1 MSLMDMKGRGKKH
14 NRNLRLGPALV
25 VLLCG
30 LVWVLGPAA
39 TAFGSAGA
47 SGPEEGEFH
56 DAWDYDPWE
65 DDPWG
70 NDHSTL
76 ADPLE
81 PINRLFFTFN
91 DRLYIWAL
99 EPAASGYAKVLP
111 EDIRLCVRR
120 FFRNLTAPIRVAN
133 HLLQGRLKSGGSEL
147 ARFAINSTIGIAG
160 LADPAADSFGI
171 KHRHADLGQT
181 LGIYG
186 FGDGFY
192 ITWPLLGPSTL
203 RDSVG
208 MAGDALVNPLYYIAA
223 SDPRAGAA
231 VYGGRT
237 VNTVSLH
244 RGEYERMT
252 EAAFDPYL
260 AVRDA
265 YLQYRRNQVLRRDRD
280 GDAPAI
286 FSTAPAFTPAR
297 ERSILAAETG
307 AGPGAQEAG
316 GEQAQAVARGA
327 GLDGARLAVF
337 GDGTPT
343 GVMAWAWSAARSD
356 FPSGDCPADNYFI
369 HVGAFADHQQ
379 ALAWLSTLDI
389 SEVKVCLVVYARDDY
404 HFLELMIPAGDDF
417 PLAKARERHLAD
429 HGAPGL
435 LVKLLAQRP
444 AETDQ

>member
-1 MSLMDMKGRGKKH
+1 LLLG
-14 NRNLRLGPALV
+14 LGPVLV
-25 VLLCG
+25 VLFCG
-30 LVWVLGPAA
+30 LAWGLGPAA

-47 SGPEEGEFH
+47 PGAEDGEFH
-56 DAWDYDPWE
+56 DPWE

-70 NDHSTL
+70 DEHSTL

-81 PINRLFFTFN
+81 PMNRLFFAFN

-99 EPAASGYAKVLP
+99 EPVASGYAKVLP

-133 HLLQGRLKSGGSEL
+133 HLLQGQLQAGGSEL
-147 ARFAINSTIGIAG
+147 ARFAINTTIGVAG

-244 RGEYERMT
+244 LGEYERMT

-265 YLQYRRNQVLRRDRD
+265 YWQYRRNQVQRRDRE
-280 GDAPAI
+280 GAAPAI
-286 FSTAPAFTPAR
+286 FSTAPEFTPAR
-297 ERSILAAETG
+297 KSSILAAETL

-316 GEQAQAVARGA
+316 GEQTQAVARGA
-327 GLDGARLAVF
+327 GLEGARLAVF
-337 GDGTPT
+337 GEGVPT
-343 GVMAWAWSAARSD
+343 GALAGAWSAARSD
-356 FPSGDCPADNYFI
+356 FTSGDCPADNYFI
-369 HVGAFADHQQ
+369 HVGAFADHKQ

-389 SEVKVCLVVYARDDY
+389 DDIKVCLVVHARDDY
-404 HFLELMIPAGDDF
+404 YFYGLMILAGDDF

-429 HGAPGL
+429 RGAPGL
-435 LVKLLAQRP
+435 LVTAFAP
-444 AETDQ
+444 AVRRD

>member
-1 MSLMDMKGRGKKH
+1 MGTKGRGKKQ
-14 NRNLRLGPALV
+14 NRSLRLGLGPVLV
-25 VLLCG
+25 VMFCG
-30 LVWVLGPAA
+30 LAWGLGPAA

-47 SGPEEGEFH
+47 TGAEKGEFH
-56 DAWDYDPWE
+56 DPWDYDPWE
-65 DDPWG
+65 DDPWA
-70 NDHSTL
+70 DEHSTL

-81 PINRLFFTFN
+81 PMNRVFFAFN
-91 DRLYIWAL
+91 DRLYILVL
-99 EPAASGYAKVLP
+99 EPVASGYAKVLP

-120 FFRNLTAPIRVAN
+120 FFRNLTAPIRVVN
-133 HLLQGRLKSGGSEL
+133 HLLQGQLQAGGSEL
-147 ARFAINSTIGIAG
+147 ARFAINTTIGVAG
-160 LADPAADSFGI
+160 LTDPAADSFGI

-244 RGEYERMT
+244 LGEYERMT

-265 YLQYRRNQVLRRDRD
+265 YWQYRRNQVQRRDRD

-286 FSTAPAFTPAR
+286 FSTAPEFTPAR
-297 ERSILAAETG
+297 ERPVLAAETG
-307 AGPGAQEAG
+307 AGPGAPGAG
-316 GEQAQAVARGA
+316 GEQTQAVARGA
-327 GLDGARLAVF
+327 GLDGARLAGA
-337 GDGTPT
+337 GDGSQAGTMT
-343 GVMAWAWSAARSD
+343 GAAAMAWSGLA
-356 FPSGDCPADNYFI
+356 SGDCPADNYFI
-369 HVGAFADHQQ
+369 HVGAFADHKQ
-379 ALAWLSTLDI
+379 ALAWLATLDI
-389 SEVKVCLVVYARDDY
+389 DEIKVCLVIHARDDY
-404 HFLELMIPAGDDF
+404 YFYGLMIPAGDDF
-417 PLAKARERHLAD
+417 PSAKARERHLAD
-429 HGAPGL
+429 RGAPGL
-435 LVKLLAQRP
+435 LVTTFAP
-444 AETDQ
+444 AAR